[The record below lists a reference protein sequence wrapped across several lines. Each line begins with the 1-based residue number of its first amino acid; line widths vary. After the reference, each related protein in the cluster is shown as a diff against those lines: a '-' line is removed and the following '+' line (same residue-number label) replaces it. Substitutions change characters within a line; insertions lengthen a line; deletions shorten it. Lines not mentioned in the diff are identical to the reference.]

1 MTFLRNCRLLLP
13 LAVLSAPTLLLA
25 KELSNE
31 EARVVQS
38 IDEEAPQAVALLER
52 LVNINSGTFN
62 PAGVAQVGK
71 LLEGELQALGFT
83 TRWIPMHAV
92 KRAAQL
98 VAERKGSRGERVLL
112 IGHMDTVFEP
122 SSTFQKF
129 AREGNRAIGPGVS
142 DMKGGIVVILSALKG
157 LRSAGVLDGARITV
171 FLTGDEESVAEPWE
185 TSRGELIKAGK
196 NSDAVLSFESGVTKR
211 GKDYATVARRSSTRW
226 ELRVQAKGGHS
237 SGIFSDFLGDG
248 AAFELSRI
256 LKLFHDSLRE
266 PNLTYSA
273 GMVVAGSDITL
284 EPSGEAS
291 VSGKENIVPGEGLAV
306 GDIRALSAEQL
317 ARVKEKMQSIVALSL
332 PGTKSEITFRDKM
345 PPMAPSPGNLALL
358 AKLND
363 ANRALGLPEM
373 DALDPLQRGAG
384 DASFV
389 APFTNVLDGLGAYGN
404 GSHAFGESVD
414 LARLPL
420 QSKRAALLIYRL
432 IH

>member
-1 MTFLRNCRLLLP
+1 MSFLRNCRLLLP
-13 LAVLSAPTLLLA
+13 LAVLSAPTVLLA
-25 KELSNE
+25 KELSDE
-31 EARVVQS
+31 EARVVQA

-98 VAERKGSRGERVLL
+98 VAERQGSRGERVLL

-122 SSTFQKF
+122 SSPFQRF
-129 AREGNRAIGPGVS
+129 VREGDRAVGPGVS

-196 NSDAVLSFESGVTKR
+196 NSDAVLSFEPGVTKR

-226 ELRVQAKGGHS
+226 ELRVQAKSGHS

-256 LKLFHDSLRE
+256 LKLFHDTLRE

-273 GMVVAGSDITL
+273 GMVVAGSDIKL
-284 EPSGEAS
+284 QPSGEAS

-332 PGTKSEITFRDKM
+332 PGTKSELTFRDKM
-345 PPMAPSPGNLALL
+345 PPMGPSPGNLALL

-363 ANRALGLPEM
+363 VNRALGLPDME
-373 DALDPLQRGAG
+373 ALDPLQRGAG

-389 APFTNVLDGLGAYGN
+389 APLTNVLDGLGAYGN
-404 GSHAFGESVD
+404 GTHSPSESVD

-432 IH
+432 IR